1 MVKKMGV
8 LEDIQKSLDEKPEKP
23 VATPPFKKD
32 STVDLAQALLKLPK
46 LLAAL
51 DVLVAEQKREND
63 WRSSFT
69 DFQCEIE
76 KLSVK
81 VDCNLKQTGD
91 IQKRLQRRLDSFDV
105 LEAQWQRL
113 VNRVSAVLDDL
124 ERVLKRM

>member
-1 MVKKMGV
+1 MKKMGV

-51 DVLVAEQKREND
+51 DVLVAEQKCEND